1 MDFWLHRI
9 TGGRNAWPL
18 SVELF
23 KKGYLSIG
31 WCDFAVEGESN
42 LAKIRAGAS
51 SFDAMM
57 EEEGYGLPR
66 NRWNLWRFVNE
77 MKKGDIVIVP
87 APYSFSVCRIA
98 DNTVISAETI
108 DPALLVDCDGEP
120 VTRKE
125 DGYLYNKSGDYVD
138 LGFFRKVEILEK
150 DIPRDKYADQAL
162 SSRMKIRQTNA
173 NIDDLAASV
182 EDAVSAF
189 RDQKPINLK
198 EAVLESAAP
207 IVLEKI
213 RTIQNDS
220 KFEDL
225 VKWYMESLGAR
236 VDTPWKGESPTEDG
250 DADKIAYFDNIG
262 FAVMIQI
269 KKHVGITD
277 DWAVTQIKGYAS
289 NHHFG
294 EYATALWVISSGDGF
309 SEEARRLAEETGVRL
324 VDGLQFARMILDA
337 GLEGMV
343 L

>member
-31 WCDFAVEGESN
+31 WCDCAVEGESN
-42 LAKIRAGAS
+42 LAKIRTGAS

-57 EEEGYGLPR
+57 EEKGYGLPR

-262 FAVMIQI
+262 FAIMIQI

-277 DWAVTQIKGYAS
+277 DWAVTQIKSYAS